1 MAIRKEDEVY
11 FSWKS
16 HVLLMAPKILQEL
29 YFMDDQILFFVLQAS
44 HSLALGA
51 VLAQGEKHVVI

>member
-1 MAIRKEDEVY
+1 
-11 FSWKS
+11 
-16 HVLLMAPKILQEL
+16 MAPKILQEL